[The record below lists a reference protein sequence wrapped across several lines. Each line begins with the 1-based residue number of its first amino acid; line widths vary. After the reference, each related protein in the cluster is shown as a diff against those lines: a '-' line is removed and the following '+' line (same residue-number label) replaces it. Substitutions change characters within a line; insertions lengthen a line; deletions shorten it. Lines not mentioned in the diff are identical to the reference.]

1 MCVFRLAHLCE
12 EASKILF
19 ATRSCFSHTSIDYT
33 YQINVLFTQHQVEL
47 IELFL
52 SYINYHKA
60 FFHQGYELL
69 SLEAGGDFHSITT
82 QVSRLTTKESFRKKI
97 LVDKNQTREC
107 STTEGFGKSSRY
119 QSETSKFDR

>member
-1 MCVFRLAHLCE
+1 MKRKDFLHHHITLFFLLAHLCE
-12 EASKILF
+12 EASKILQ

-33 YQINVLFTQHQVEL
+33 YQVNVLFTQHQLEL

-69 SLEAGGDFHSITT
+69 SLETERDFHSITT
-82 QVSRLTTKESFRKKI
+82 HVRKEKRMRMLLI
-97 LVDKNQTREC
+97 LW
-107 STTEGFGKSSRY
+107 F
-119 QSETSKFDR
+119 